1 MKRNGLPC
9 LLSQQPGCCSCPSL
23 SAHAQAADLY
33 KAKCAMCHGADG
45 KKAAG
50 HDFTSADVQKKSDA
64 DLTAV
69 ITDGK
74 APRCPSTG
82 QVEAGRD

>member
-9 LLSQQPGCCSCPSL
+9 LLSQQPWLLFLPFPSRP
-23 SAHAQAADLY
+23 
-33 KAKCAMCHGADG
+33 CASRGPLQSQVRHVPWRRW
-45 KKAAG
+45 KESSWPRF
-50 HDFTSADVQKKSDA
+50 HVADVQKKSDA

-74 APRCPSTG
+74 APKMPSTG
-82 QVEAGRD
+82 TS